1 MADHVDIVF
10 DGPPGPEGNRFIEV
24 EDANGKSIAF
34 GEWIERKDGRWVLRI
49 TAADLQ
55 KPRRAVDIA
64 KVQAALDPG
73 WRSASDG
80 EGPGNGSDVTNS
92 VHPAFIRALRTDLA
106 RPPAERRGLALR
118 GQVRRLPHAGPQG
131 GPRRSRS
138 TRATAPTGPSASRIS
153 PQR

>member
-64 KVQAALDPG
+64 KVQAALD
-73 WRSASDG
+73 R
-80 EGPGNGSDVTNS
+80 V
-92 VHPAFIRALRTDLA
+92 
-106 RPPAERRGLALR
+106 AER
-118 GQVRRLPHAGPQG
+118 VRRQ
-131 GPRRSRS
+131 
-138 TRATAPTGPSASRIS
+138 GPSNGRM
-153 PQR
+153 